1 MNNINNGIIKKL
13 IKFFKKR
20 AVENNIKRRPRYIG
34 FLEKLKIP
42 EITKDEACSGLRG
55 LIVVWCFLKDAA
67 EIIKIPNPRNKIKI
81 LKILLMLRIYSG
93 KNGLEK

>member
-1 MNNINNGIIKKL
+1 MNKANIEVINKPPIKL
-13 IKFFKKR
+13 NFIDTDIK
-20 AVENNIKRRPRYIG
+20 IKTIPRYIG
-34 FLEKLKIP
+34 FLENLKTP

-67 EIIKIPNPRNKIKI
+67 EINKIPKPRNKIKM